1 MPSLLRIASAS
12 RSGSPGISGPLV
24 PGGGLVLRKTRIHSD
39 LHGAEEMADPF
50 ANGSVENEGRRG
62 SFS

>member
-1 MPSLLRIASAS
+1 M
-12 RSGSPGISGPLV
+12 SGPLV
-24 PGGGLVLRKTRIHSD
+24 PGVGRFLRKTRIHSD

>member
-1 MPSLLRIASAS
+1 M
-12 RSGSPGISGPLV
+12 SGPLV
-24 PGGGLVLRKTRIHSD
+24 PGVGRFLRKTRIHSD

-50 ANGSVENEGRRG
+50 ANGSVENEGHRG